1 MYTQYTCITTIYT
14 PTTPL
19 NNPYTP
25 YMHPTYA
32 SKQPINTPYA
42 PYIRPIY
49 ALFTPY
55 IRALD
60 GRAIRIPMANASITD
75 CVFEMVRDTTVE
87 EVNGLLKAAADDKEG
102 SLYGI
107 LGYDSGQHSIH
118 PLYTLYIP
126 FTYPL
131 YTLYTLCIH
140 LYSRTSTYVHP
151 LYMYIHHIYTI
162 YTPNTPLNT
171 HPIHALYTPCT
182 LPIKTTY

>member
-1 MYTQYTCITTIYT
+1 MYYNHIYT
-14 PTTPL
+14 HHASKQPSIY
-19 NNPYTP
+19 NPYTP
-25 YMHPTYA
+25 HI
-32 SKQPINTPYA
+32 QPIYT
-42 PYIRPIY
+42 
-49 ALFTPY
+49 LHTPY

-118 PLYTLYIP
+118 PLYTLYTP

-140 LYSRTSTYVHP
+140 FVYTFIAVHP
-151 LYMYIHHIYTI
+151 PMYTHYTCIYTI
-162 YTPNTPLNT
+162 YTPNTPLNAPLNT
-171 HPIHALYTPCT
+171 PYTPYIRRS
-182 LPIKTTY
+182 P